1 MPGLWMAPWTSL
13 VAYFCN
19 PITQKCGR
27 EDCNPKAVPLWECGG
42 LWSPLAREGEHML
55 APGPTSLLPGVFL
68 RETKL
73 QAIVF
78 ILKTNRN
85 SSVVK
90 RAKRLWDARIL
101 RKAEWELKIHD
112 PWVQKHSNDDVVRT
126 EQGSLL
132 QWSAMVE
139 GLVSVDEALSPHPST
154 EEKISTIWSHFYN
167 IPQKAD

>member
-27 EDCNPKAVPLWECGG
+27 EDCNPKAVPLWECRG

-68 RETKL
+68 REMKL

-78 ILKTNRN
+78 ILKTKRN
-85 SSVVK
+85 SSVIK
-90 RAKRLWDARIL
+90 GAKRLWDARIL
-101 RKAEWELKIHD
+101 RKAEWELNLHD
-112 PWVQKHSNDDVVRT
+112 AAVGAKAFQRRCCANRARLP
-126 EQGSLL
+126 
-132 QWSAMVE
+132 AAVE
-139 GLVSVDEALSPHPST
+139 RHGGGLSECGWGLVSTPQHWR
-154 EEKISTIWSHFYN
+154 KN
-167 IPQKAD
+167 IYYMVPFL